1 MRRHVSKRIRF
12 LRTTLIG
19 GLIFLL
25 PLIIIG
31 VALGHVARVVLAVA
45 AFLRE
50 TLGIETAFGYGTVV
64 AIAVAGVIL
73 ICFAA
78 GMAARWTIGKRL
90 MGFVESRLTMIFP
103 RYAIYKDQLAGGI
116 GGEFAQG
123 QLKPV
128 LATLPDG
135 TARLALEVERSAD
148 GVVAI
153 YLPSAPDSW
162 SGSVVFLPAER
173 VSPVAAEFGE
183 VMATFEKL
191 GRNSL
196 HVSGIARTM
205 LAPETSCSPS
215 IPERAVLAPAGDG
228 EVRATLEE

>member
-1 MRRHVSKRIRF
+1 MRRHVLKRIRF

-25 PLIIIG
+25 PLIVI
-31 VALGHVARVVLAVA
+31 VAALGHVVRIVLAMA
-45 AFLRE
+45 GFLRE
-50 TLGIETAFGYGTVV
+50 TMGIDTASGYAAVV
-64 AIAVAGVIL
+64 GIAVAAVIL
-73 ICFAA
+73 LCFAA
-78 GMAARWTIGKRL
+78 GTAARWTIGKRL

-116 GGEFAQG
+116 GGDFLRGE
-123 QLKPV
+123 LKPV
-128 LATLPDG
+128 LATLQDG

-153 YLPSAPDSW
+153 YFPSAPDSW
-162 SGSVVFLPAER
+162 SGTVAFLPAER
-173 VSPVAAEFGE
+173 VAPVNAEFSV

-196 HVSGIARTM
+196 SVAGISRAAISPLGAEPPARRI
-205 LAPETSCSPS
+205 AP
-215 IPERAVLAPAGDG
+215 
-228 EVRATLEE
+228 

>member
-1 MRRHVSKRIRF
+1 MRRHVLKRVRF

-25 PLIIIG
+25 PLIVIG
-31 VALGHVARVVLAVA
+31 VALGHVVRVVLAVA
-45 AFLRE
+45 AFLRD
-50 TLGIETAFGYGTVV
+50 TLGIATASGYAVV
-64 AIAVAGVIL
+64 VGIAVAGVIL
-73 ICFAA
+73 LCFVA

-116 GGEFAQG
+116 GGDFLRGE
-123 QLKPV
+123 LKPV
-128 LATLPDG
+128 LATLHDG

-162 SGSVVFLPAER
+162 SGSIAFVPAER
-173 VSPVAAEFGE
+173 VFPVAAEFGE
-183 VMATFEKL
+183 VMATFEKM

-196 HVSGIARTM
+196 KVSGVNLPLLSEGNA
-205 LAPETSCSPS
+205 
-215 IPERAVLAPAGDG
+215 APAVMPPLHRS
-228 EVRATLEE
+228 EIS